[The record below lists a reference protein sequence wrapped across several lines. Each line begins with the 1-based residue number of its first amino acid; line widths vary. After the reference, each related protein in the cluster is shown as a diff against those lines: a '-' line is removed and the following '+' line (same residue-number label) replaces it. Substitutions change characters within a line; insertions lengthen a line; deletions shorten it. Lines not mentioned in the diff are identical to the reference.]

1 MSERSDT
8 RDRAGVDTGPSQ
20 AGVDAQP
27 VQTEALPSPGEP
39 VPAGAGDRQPVLEL
53 RNVSTHYG
61 MVAVLRNVNVEIYPG
76 EMVCLLGGNASGKT
90 TTLKTIL
97 GYVTPSEGDVVLDGE
112 VVSGLPTAQ
121 VVSRGI
127 SMVPE
132 NRRLFPN
139 MTVSENLDLGAY
151 QRKDKAKLAE
161 DRERVLETFPRI
173 RERLKQK
180 AGTLSGGEQQMVAM
194 GRALMADPKV
204 LLMDEP
210 SMGLA
215 PILVEQVFEIIKQIR
230 ALGRTVFVVEQN
242 ANMALSIADRG
253 YVIQTGQVVLADTAQ
268 NLLDNPL
275 MREAYLGEL

>member
-1 MSERSDT
+1 MSD
-8 RDRAGVDTGPSQ
+8 D
-20 AGVDAQP
+20 
-27 VQTEALPSPGEP
+27 
-39 VPAGAGDRQPVLEL
+39 GDRKPVLEL

-61 MVAVLRNVNVEIYPG
+61 LVSILRNLNVEILPG

-97 GYVTPSEGDVVLDGE
+97 GYVKPSEGEVLLDGT
-112 VVSGLPTAQ
+112 VVSGLSTTEI
-121 VVSRGI
+121 VKRGI

-132 NRRLFPN
+132 NRRLFAE
-139 MTVSENLDLGAY
+139 MTVAENLQLGAY
-151 QRKDKAKLAE
+151 QRRDKAAIADDLEKVL
-161 DRERVLETFPRI
+161 DRFPRV

-215 PILVEQVFEIIKQIR
+215 PILVEQVFDIIRSIREIGTTI
-230 ALGRTVFVVEQN
+230 FVVEQN

-253 YVIQTGQVVLADTAQ
+253 YVIQTGEVVLADTAE
-268 NLLDNPL
+268 NLLNNPL